1 MPEAVRIIPLGG
13 LGEVGKNMTAF
24 EHGGR
29 MILVDAGLSFPRSE
43 LLGIDLVLPDF
54 SYIAEH
60 ADILDAVILTHG
72 HEDHIGALP
81 YLLREIGTQAE
92 VWGTRLTLGLVK
104 SKLDEHGLLVH
115 TELVEIDP
123 EGGRVR
129 VGPFD
134 AEFVR
139 VTHSVPD
146 AVAVVLHTEH
156 GAIVHT
162 GDFKLDDTP
171 IDGRTTDLDRLRE
184 LGDRGVALL
193 MADSTN
199 AERPGRTP
207 SERTVG
213 SALRDIV
220 RQSSG
225 RVIVTSFASHI
236 HRIQQV
242 IDAAAFCGRTV
253 SVIGRS
259 MNRNLN
265 IARNL
270 GYATVPDDLLVKPRR
285 LDEFMP
291 HETLILCTG
300 SQGEPRSALTRIA
313 FGDHPAVQISSSD
326 TVVVSARAI
335 PGNEVKVHDT
345 VNRLCRLGAT
355 VLTEDTTYVNA
366 SGHAAAD
373 DLSTMIETVRP
384 RAFMPIH
391 GEYRMLQ
398 AHVRLAEKAGVPAH
412 ATRIAENGTVLEL
425 DADGLS
431 VVGQV
436 EAGTTLVD
444 GMNVGSVRDVVL
456 RDRRHLA
463 SDGVLIVVATI
474 AADSAEPIAEPEII
488 ARGFIEPS
496 DDDGNILLDQAR
508 EAVER
513 VLRECQAR
521 RTTEVHL
528 VQQELHDALAELVAN
543 ETGKRPMVLPVVV
556 EV

>member
-1 MPEAVRIIPLGG
+1 VPEPVRIIPLGG

-24 EHGGR
+24 ESGGR

-54 SYIAEH
+54 SYVSEH
-60 ADILDAVILTHG
+60 ADVLDAVILTHG

-81 YLLREIGTQAE
+81 YLFREIGTNAE

-123 EGGRVR
+123 EAGRTR
-129 VGPFD
+129 VGPFE

-146 AVAVVLHTEH
+146 AVAVVLHTDH

-162 GDFKLDDTP
+162 GDFKLDETP
-171 IDGRTTDLDRLRE
+171 IDGRTTDLQRLRE
-184 LGDRGVALL
+184 LGDSGVALL
-193 MADSTN
+193 LADSTY
-199 AERPGRTP
+199 AERPGRAP
-207 SERTVG
+207 SERAVG
-213 SALRDIV
+213 SAIRDIV
-220 RQSSG
+220 REAPG

-242 IDAAAFCGRTV
+242 IDAASACGRIV

-291 HETLILCTG
+291 HETLIICTG

-313 FGDHPAVQISSSD
+313 FGDHPAVQINSMD

-335 PGNEVKVHDT
+335 PGNEVKVHET

-355 VLTEDTTYVNA
+355 VLTEDTTFVNA

-373 DLSTMIETVRP
+373 DLSTMLETVRP
-384 RAFMPIH
+384 RSFMPIH
-391 GEYRMLQ
+391 GEFRMLQ
-398 AHVRLAEKAGVPAH
+398 AHAKIAERAGVPVH
-412 ATRIAENGTVLEL
+412 SIRIAENGTVLEL
-425 DADGLS
+425 DGEGLS

-474 AADSAEPIAEPEII
+474 AADSAEPIAEPEVI

-496 DDDGNILLDQAR
+496 DDGNELLDQAR
-508 EAVER
+508 EVVGR
-513 VLRECQAR
+513 VLAECQAH

-528 VQQELHDALAELVAN
+528 VQQELHDALAELVSHV
-543 ETGKRPMVLPVVV
+543 TGKRPMVLPVVV

>member
-1 MPEAVRIIPLGG
+1 MPEPVRIIPLGG

-24 EHGGR
+24 EYGGR
-29 MILVDAGLSFPRSE
+29 MILIDAGLSFPRSE

-54 SYIAEH
+54 SYVAEH
-60 ADILDAVILTHG
+60 ADVLDAVILTHG

-81 YLLREIGTQAE
+81 YLFREIGTQAE

-115 TELVEIDP
+115 TELVEIEP
-123 EGGRVR
+123 EAGRTR

-184 LGDRGVALL
+184 LGDAGVALL
-193 MADSTN
+193 LADSTN

-213 SALRDIV
+213 AALRDIV
-220 RQSSG
+220 RQAQG

-242 IDAAAFCGRTV
+242 IDVAAACGRIV
-253 SVIGRS
+253 SVVGRS

-270 GYATVPDDLLVKPRR
+270 GYATAPDDLLVKPRR

-313 FGDHPAVQISSSD
+313 FGDHPAIQISTSD

-335 PGNEVKVHDT
+335 PGNEVKVHET

-373 DLSTMIETVRP
+373 DLSTMLETVRP

-391 GEYRMLQ
+391 GEYRMQQ
-398 AHVRLAEKAGVPAH
+398 AHARLAEAAGVPAH
-412 ATRIAENGTVLEL
+412 AVRIAENGTVLEL
-425 DADGLS
+425 DGDGLS

-444 GMNVGSVRDVVL
+444 GMNVGSGREVVL

-474 AADSAEPIAEPEII
+474 AADTAEPIAEPEII

-496 DDDGNILLDQAR
+496 DDGNELLDQAR
-508 EAVER
+508 ETVER
-513 VLRECQAR
+513 VLAECQAH

-528 VQQELHDALAELVAN
+528 VQQELHDALAELVSH

>member
-1 MPEAVRIIPLGG
+1 M
-13 LGEVGKNMTAF
+13 
-24 EHGGR
+24 
-29 MILVDAGLSFPRSE
+29 
-43 LLGIDLVLPDF
+43 
-54 SYIAEH
+54 
-60 ADILDAVILTHG
+60 
-72 HEDHIGALP
+72 
-81 YLLREIGTQAE
+81 
-92 VWGTRLTLGLVK
+92 
-104 SKLDEHGLLVH
+104 
-115 TELVEIDP
+115 
-123 EGGRVR
+123 
-129 VGPFD
+129 
-134 AEFVR
+134 
-139 VTHSVPD
+139 
-146 AVAVVLHTEH
+146 
-156 GAIVHT
+156 
-162 GDFKLDDTP
+162 
-171 IDGRTTDLDRLRE
+171 
-184 LGDRGVALL
+184 
-193 MADSTN
+193 
-199 AERPGRTP
+199 
-207 SERTVG
+207 
-213 SALRDIV
+213 
-220 RQSSG
+220 
-225 RVIVTSFASHI
+225 
-236 HRIQQV
+236 
-242 IDAAAFCGRTV
+242 
-253 SVIGRS
+253 
-259 MNRNLN
+259 
-265 IARNL
+265 
-270 GYATVPDDLLVKPRR
+270 
-285 LDEFMP
+285 
-291 HETLILCTG
+291 
-300 SQGEPRSALTRIA
+300 
-313 FGDHPAVQISSSD
+313 QISSSD

-335 PGNEVKVHDT
+335 PGNEVKVHET

-496 DDDGNILLDQAR
+496 DDGNILLDQAR

-513 VLRECQAR
+513 VLRECQAH

-528 VQQELHDALAELVAN
+528 VQQELHDALAELVSH

>member
-1 MPEAVRIIPLGG
+1 MPEPVRIIPLGG

-24 EHGGR
+24 EYGGR
-29 MILVDAGLSFPRSE
+29 MILIDAGLSFPRSE

-54 SYIAEH
+54 SYVAEH
-60 ADILDAVILTHG
+60 ADVLDAVILTHG

-81 YLLREIGTQAE
+81 YLFREIGTQAE

-115 TELVEIDP
+115 TELVEIEP
-123 EGGRVR
+123 EAGRTR

-184 LGDRGVALL
+184 LGDAGVALL
-193 MADSTN
+193 LADSTN

-213 SALRDIV
+213 AALRDIV
-220 RQSSG
+220 RQAQG

-242 IDAAAFCGRTV
+242 IDAAAACGRIV
-253 SVIGRS
+253 SVVGRS

-270 GYATVPDDLLVKPRR
+270 GYATAPDDLLVKPRR

-313 FGDHPAVQISSSD
+313 FGDHPAIQISTSD

-335 PGNEVKVHDT
+335 PGNEVKVHET

-373 DLSTMIETVRP
+373 DLTTMLETVRP

-391 GEYRMLQ
+391 GEYRMQQ
-398 AHVRLAEKAGVPAH
+398 AHARLAEAAGVPAH
-412 ATRIAENGTVLEL
+412 AVRIAENGTVLEL
-425 DADGLS
+425 DGDGLS

-444 GMNVGSVRDVVL
+444 GMNVGSGREVVL

-474 AADSAEPIAEPEII
+474 AADTAEPIAEPEII

-496 DDDGNILLDQAR
+496 DDGNELLDQAR
-508 EAVER
+508 DTVER
-513 VLRECQAR
+513 VLAECQAH

-528 VQQELHDALAELVAN
+528 VQQELHDALAELVSHM
-543 ETGKRPMVLPVVV
+543 TGKRPMVLPVVV

>member
-1 MPEAVRIIPLGG
+1 VPGPVRITPLGG

-24 EHGGR
+24 EYGGR
-29 MILVDAGLSFPRSE
+29 MILIDAGLSFPRSE

-54 SYIAEH
+54 SYVAEN
-60 ADILDAVILTHG
+60 ADRLDAVILTHG

-81 YLLREIGTQAE
+81 YLFREIGTNAE

-115 TELVEIDP
+115 SELVEIDP
-123 EGGRVR
+123 EAGRTQ
-129 VGPFD
+129 VGPFE

-156 GAIVHT
+156 GPIVHT
-162 GDFKLDDTP
+162 GDFKLDETP

-184 LGDRGVALL
+184 LGNAGVALL
-193 MADSTN
+193 LADSTN

-220 RQSSG
+220 RTARG

-242 IDAAAFCGRTV
+242 IDAAAAGGRVV

-285 LDEFMP
+285 LEEFMP
-291 HETLILCTG
+291 HETLIICTG

-313 FGDHPAVQISSSD
+313 FGDHPAVQINSLD

-335 PGNEVKVHDT
+335 PGNEVKVHET

-398 AHVRLAEKAGVPAH
+398 AHARLAEQAGVPAH

-425 DADGLS
+425 DGEGLS

-474 AADSAEPIAEPEII
+474 AADTAEPIAEPEVI

-496 DDDGNILLDQAR
+496 DDGNELLDQAR

-513 VLRECQAR
+513 VLAECQAH

-528 VQQELHDALAELVAN
+528 VQQELHDALAELVSHV
-543 ETGKRPMVLPVVV
+543 TGKRPMVLPVVV

>member
-1 MPEAVRIIPLGG
+1 MPEPVRIIPLGG

-29 MILVDAGLSFPRSE
+29 MVLVDAGLSFPRSE

-54 SYIAEH
+54 SYVAEH
-60 ADILDAVILTHG
+60 AAILDAVILTHG

-81 YLLREIGTQAE
+81 YLFREIGTHAE

-123 EGGRVR
+123 EAGRTR

-146 AVAVVLHTEH
+146 AVAIVLHTEH

-162 GDFKLDDTP
+162 GDFKLDESP
-171 IDGRTTDLDRLRE
+171 IDGRKTDLGRLRQ
-184 LGDRGVALL
+184 LGDAGVALL
-193 MADSTN
+193 LADSTN

-213 SALRDIV
+213 AAVRDII
-220 RQSSG
+220 RQAPG

-242 IDAAAFCGRTV
+242 IDAAAASGRIV

-270 GYATVPDDLLVKPRR
+270 GYANVPDDLLVKARR

-313 FGDHPAVQISSSD
+313 FGDHPAVQISSTD

-335 PGNEVKVHDT
+335 PGNEVKVHET

-355 VLTEDTTYVNA
+355 VLTEDTTFVNA

-373 DLSTMIETVRP
+373 DLSLVLQTIRP
-384 RAFMPIH
+384 LAFMPIH
-391 GEYRMLQ
+391 GEYRMQQ
-398 AHVRLAEKAGVPAH
+398 AHARLAEAAGVPAH
-412 ATRIAENGTVLEL
+412 AIRIAENGTVLEL
-425 DADGLS
+425 DGDGLS

-496 DDDGNILLDQAR
+496 DDGNELLDQAR
-508 EAVER
+508 DAVER
-513 VLRECQAR
+513 VLAECQAH

-528 VQQELHDALAELVAN
+528 VQQELHDALAELVSDV
-543 ETGKRPMVLPVVV
+543 TGKRPMVLPVVV

>member
-1 MPEAVRIIPLGG
+1 MPEPVRIIPLGG

-24 EHGGR
+24 EYGGR
-29 MILVDAGLSFPRSE
+29 MILIDAGLSFPRSE

-54 SYIAEH
+54 SYVAEH
-60 ADILDAVILTHG
+60 ADVLDAVILTHG

-81 YLLREIGTQAE
+81 YLFREIGTQAE

-115 TELVEIDP
+115 TELVEIEP
-123 EGGRVR
+123 EAGRTR

-184 LGDRGVALL
+184 LGDAGVALL
-193 MADSTN
+193 LADSTN

-213 SALRDIV
+213 AALRDIV
-220 RQSSG
+220 RQAPG

-242 IDAAAFCGRTV
+242 IDAAAACGRIV
-253 SVIGRS
+253 SVVGRS

-270 GYATVPDDLLVKPRR
+270 GYATAPDDLLVKPRR

-291 HETLILCTG
+291 HETLIICTG

-313 FGDHPAVQISSSD
+313 FGDHPAIQISTSD

-335 PGNEVKVHDT
+335 PGNEVKVHET

-373 DLSTMIETVRP
+373 DLSTMLETVRP
-384 RAFMPIH
+384 QAFMPIH
-391 GEYRMLQ
+391 GEYRMQQ
-398 AHVRLAEKAGVPAH
+398 AHARLAEAAGVPAH
-412 ATRIAENGTVLEL
+412 AVRIAENGTVLEL
-425 DADGLS
+425 DGDGLS

-444 GMNVGSVRDVVL
+444 GMNVGSVREVVL

-474 AADSAEPIAEPEII
+474 AADTAEPIAEPEII

-496 DDDGNILLDQAR
+496 DDGNELLDQAR
-508 EAVER
+508 ETVER
-513 VLRECQAR
+513 VLAECQAH

-528 VQQELHDALAELVAN
+528 VQQELHDALAELVSHV
-543 ETGKRPMVLPVVV
+543 TGKRPMVLPVVV

>member
-1 MPEAVRIIPLGG
+1 MPEPVRIIPLGG

-24 EHGGR
+24 EYAGR
-29 MILVDAGLSFPRSE
+29 MILIDAGLSFPRAE

-54 SYIAEH
+54 SYVAEH
-60 ADILDAVILTHG
+60 TDVLDAVILTHG

-115 TELVEIDP
+115 TELVEIEP
-123 EGGRVR
+123 VAGRPR

-134 AEFVR
+134 AECGPVS
-139 VTHSVPD
+139 HSVPD

-162 GDFKLDDTP
+162 GDFKLDETP
-171 IDGRTTDLDRLRE
+171 IDGRTTDLGRLRE
-184 LGDRGVALL
+184 LGDAGVALL

-213 SALRDIV
+213 AAIRDIV
-220 RQSSG
+220 RQAPG

-242 IDAAAFCGRTV
+242 IDAAAACGRIV
-253 SVIGRS
+253 AVIGRS

-270 GYATVPDDLLVKPRR
+270 GYATAPDDLLVKARR

-313 FGDHPAVQISSSD
+313 FGDHPAVQISSTD

-335 PGNEVKVHDT
+335 PGNEVKVHET

-384 RAFMPIH
+384 RAFIPIH

-398 AHVRLAEKAGVPAH
+398 AHARLAERAGVPPH
-412 ATRIAENGTVLEL
+412 AVRIAENGTVLEL
-425 DADGLS
+425 DGDGLS

-444 GMNVGSVRDVVL
+444 GMNVGSVREVVL

-496 DDDGNILLDQAR
+496 DDGNELLDQAR

-513 VLRECQAR
+513 VLAECQAR

-528 VQQELHDALAELVAN
+528 VQQELHDALAELVSHV
-543 ETGKRPMVLPVVV
+543 TGKRPMVLPVVV

>member
-1 MPEAVRIIPLGG
+1 MPEPVRIIPLGG

-81 YLLREIGTQAE
+81 YLFREIGTQAE

-123 EGGRVR
+123 EGGRTR

-146 AVAVVLHTEH
+146 AVAVVLHTDH

-162 GDFKLDDTP
+162 GDFKLDETP

-184 LGDRGVALL
+184 LGDSGVALL

-220 RQSSG
+220 RQSPG

-242 IDAAAFCGRTV
+242 IDAAAFGGRTV

-291 HETLILCTG
+291 HETLIICTG

-313 FGDHPAVQISSSD
+313 FGDHPAVQINSMD

-335 PGNEVKVHDT
+335 PGNEIKVHET

-398 AHVRLAEKAGVPAH
+398 AHARLAEKAGVPAH

-496 DDDGNILLDQAR
+496 DDGNILLDQAR

-513 VLRECQAR
+513 VLRECQAH

-528 VQQELHDALAELVAN
+528 VQQELHDALAELVSN

>member
-123 EGGRVR
+123 AGGRVR

>member
-1 MPEAVRIIPLGG
+1 MPEPVRIIPLGG

-24 EHGGR
+24 EYGGR
-29 MILVDAGLSFPRSE
+29 MILIDAGLSFPRAE

-54 SYIAEH
+54 SYVAEH
-60 ADILDAVILTHG
+60 ADVLDAVILTHG

-81 YLLREIGTQAE
+81 YLFREIGTQAE

-115 TELVEIDP
+115 TELVEIEP
-123 EGGRVR
+123 EAGRTR

-134 AEFVR
+134 TEFVR

-184 LGDRGVALL
+184 LGDAGVALL
-193 MADSTN
+193 LADSTN

-213 SALRDIV
+213 AAVRDIV
-220 RQSSG
+220 RQAPG

-242 IDAAAFCGRTV
+242 IDAAAAGGRIV
-253 SVIGRS
+253 SVVGRS

-270 GYATVPDDLLVKPRR
+270 GYATAPDDLLVKPRR

-313 FGDHPAVQISSSD
+313 FGDHPAIQISTSD

-335 PGNEVKVHDT
+335 PGNEVKVHET

-373 DLSTMIETVRP
+373 DLSTMLETVRP

-391 GEYRMLQ
+391 GEYRMQQ
-398 AHVRLAEKAGVPAH
+398 AHARLAEAAGVPAH
-412 ATRIAENGTVLEL
+412 AVRIAENGTVLEL
-425 DADGLS
+425 DGDGLS

-444 GMNVGSVRDVVL
+444 GMNVGSVREVVL

-474 AADSAEPIAEPEII
+474 AADTAEPIAEPEII

-496 DDDGNILLDQAR
+496 DDGNELLDQAR
-508 EAVER
+508 DTVER
-513 VLRECQAR
+513 VLAECQAH

-528 VQQELHDALAELVAN
+528 VQQELHDALAELVSHM
-543 ETGKRPMVLPVVV
+543 TGKRPMVLPVVV

>member
-54 SYIAEH
+54 AYVAEH

-129 VGPFD
+129 VGPFE

-162 GDFKLDDTP
+162 GDFKLDETP

-184 LGDRGVALL
+184 LGDTGVALL

-220 RQSSG
+220 RQSPG

-291 HETLILCTG
+291 HETLIICTG

-313 FGDHPAVQISSSD
+313 FGDHPAVQINSSD

-335 PGNEVKVHDT
+335 PGNEVKVHET

-425 DADGLS
+425 DGDGLS

-496 DDDGNILLDQAR
+496 DDGNILLDQAR

-513 VLRECQAR
+513 VLRECQAH

-528 VQQELHDALAELVAN
+528 VQQELHDALAELVSN

>member
-1 MPEAVRIIPLGG
+1 MPEPVRIIPLGG

-24 EHGGR
+24 EYGGR
-29 MILVDAGLSFPRSE
+29 MILIDAGLSFPRSE

-54 SYIAEH
+54 SYVAEH
-60 ADILDAVILTHG
+60 ADVLDAVILTHG

-81 YLLREIGTQAE
+81 YLFREIGTQAE

-115 TELVEIDP
+115 TELVEIEP
-123 EGGRVR
+123 EAGRTR

-184 LGDRGVALL
+184 LGDSGVALL
-193 MADSTN
+193 LADSTN

-213 SALRDIV
+213 AALRDIV
-220 RQSSG
+220 RQAQG

-242 IDAAAFCGRTV
+242 IDAAAACGRIV
-253 SVIGRS
+253 SVVGRS

-270 GYATVPDDLLVKPRR
+270 GYATAPDDLLVKPRR

-313 FGDHPAVQISSSD
+313 FGDHPAIQISTSD

-335 PGNEVKVHDT
+335 PGNEVKVHET

-373 DLSTMIETVRP
+373 DLSTMLETVRP

-391 GEYRMLQ
+391 GEYRMQQ
-398 AHVRLAEKAGVPAH
+398 AHARLAEAAGVPAH
-412 ATRIAENGTVLEL
+412 AVRIAENGTVLEL
-425 DADGLS
+425 DGDGLS

-444 GMNVGSVRDVVL
+444 GMNVGSVREVVL

-474 AADSAEPIAEPEII
+474 AADTAEPIAEPEII

-496 DDDGNILLDQAR
+496 DDGNELLDQAR
-508 EAVER
+508 DTVER
-513 VLRECQAR
+513 VLAECQAH

-528 VQQELHDALAELVAN
+528 VQQELHDALAELVSHV
-543 ETGKRPMVLPVVV
+543 TGTRPMVLPVVV

>member
-1 MPEAVRIIPLGG
+1 MPEPVRIIPLGG

-123 EGGRVR
+123 EGGRTR

-184 LGDRGVALL
+184 LGDAGVALL

-199 AERPGRTP
+199 AERP
-207 SERTVG
+207 VG
-213 SALRDIV
+213 SALRGIV
-220 RQSSG
+220 RQSPG

-242 IDAAAFCGRTV
+242 IDAASACGRIV

-270 GYATVPDDLLVKPRR
+270 GYATAPDDLLVKPRR

-335 PGNEVKVHDT
+335 PGNEVKVHET

-373 DLSTMIETVRP
+373 DLSTMLETVRP

-391 GEYRMLQ
+391 GEYRMQQ
-398 AHVRLAEKAGVPAH
+398 AHARLAEAAGVPAH
-412 ATRIAENGTVLEL
+412 AVRIAENGTVLEL
-425 DADGLS
+425 DGDGLS

-444 GMNVGSVRDVVL
+444 GMNVGSVREVVL

-474 AADSAEPIAEPEII
+474 AADTAEPIAEPEII

-496 DDDGNILLDQAR
+496 DDGNELLDQAR
-508 EAVER
+508 DTVER
-513 VLRECQAR
+513 VLAECQAH
-521 RTTEVHL
+521 RTTAVHL
-528 VQQELHDALAELVAN
+528 VQQELHDALAELVSHV
-543 ETGKRPMVLPVVV
+543 TGKRPMVLPVVV

>member
-1 MPEAVRIIPLGG
+1 MPEPVRIIPLGG

-24 EHGGR
+24 EYGGR
-29 MILVDAGLSFPRSE
+29 MILIDAGLSFPRSE
-43 LLGIDLVLPDF
+43 MLGIDLVLPDF
-54 SYIAEH
+54 SYVAEH
-60 ADILDAVILTHG
+60 ADVLDAVILTHG

-81 YLLREIGTQAE
+81 YLFREIGTQAE

-115 TELVEIDP
+115 TELVEIEP
-123 EGGRVR
+123 EAGRTR

-184 LGDRGVALL
+184 LGDAGVALL
-193 MADSTN
+193 LADSTN

-213 SALRDIV
+213 AALRDIV
-220 RQSSG
+220 RQAQG

-242 IDAAAFCGRTV
+242 IDAAAACGRIV
-253 SVIGRS
+253 SVVGRS

-270 GYATVPDDLLVKPRR
+270 GYATAPDDLLVKPRR

-313 FGDHPAVQISSSD
+313 FGDHPAIQISTSD

-335 PGNEVKVHDT
+335 PGNEVKVHET

-373 DLSTMIETVRP
+373 DLTTMLETVRP

-391 GEYRMLQ
+391 GEYRMQQ
-398 AHVRLAEKAGVPAH
+398 AHARLAEAAGVPAH
-412 ATRIAENGTVLEL
+412 AVRIAENGTVLEL
-425 DADGLS
+425 DGDGLS

-444 GMNVGSVRDVVL
+444 GMNVGSGREVVL

-474 AADSAEPIAEPEII
+474 AADTAEPIAEPEII

-496 DDDGNILLDQAR
+496 DDGNELLDQAR
-508 EAVER
+508 DTVER
-513 VLRECQAR
+513 VLAECQAH

-528 VQQELHDALAELVAN
+528 VQQELHDALAELVSHM
-543 ETGKRPMVLPVVV
+543 TGKRPMVLPVVV

>member
-1 MPEAVRIIPLGG
+1 MPEPVRIIPLGG

-24 EHGGR
+24 EYGGR
-29 MILVDAGLSFPRSE
+29 MILIDAGLSFPRSE

-54 SYIAEH
+54 SYVAEH
-60 ADILDAVILTHG
+60 ADVLDAVILTHG

-81 YLLREIGTQAE
+81 YLFREIGTQAE

-115 TELVEIDP
+115 TELVEIEP
-123 EGGRVR
+123 EAGRTR

-184 LGDRGVALL
+184 LGDSGVALL
-193 MADSTN
+193 LADSTN

-213 SALRDIV
+213 AALRDIV
-220 RQSSG
+220 RQAQG

-242 IDAAAFCGRTV
+242 IDAAAACGRIV
-253 SVIGRS
+253 SVVGRS

-270 GYATVPDDLLVKPRR
+270 GYATAPDDLLVKPRR

-313 FGDHPAVQISSSD
+313 FGDHPAIQISTSD

-335 PGNEVKVHDT
+335 PGNEVKVHET

-373 DLSTMIETVRP
+373 DLTTMLETVRP

-391 GEYRMLQ
+391 GEYRMQQ
-398 AHVRLAEKAGVPAH
+398 AHARLAEAAGVPAH
-412 ATRIAENGTVLEL
+412 AVRIAENGTVLEL
-425 DADGLS
+425 DGDGLS

-444 GMNVGSVRDVVL
+444 GMNVGSGREVVL

-474 AADSAEPIAEPEII
+474 AADTAEPIAEPEII

-496 DDDGNILLDQAR
+496 DDGNELLDQAR
-508 EAVER
+508 DTVER
-513 VLRECQAR
+513 VLAECQSH

-528 VQQELHDALAELVAN
+528 VQQELHDALAELVSHM
-543 ETGKRPMVLPVVV
+543 TGKRPMVLPVVV

>member
-1 MPEAVRIIPLGG
+1 MPEPVRIIPLGG

-24 EHGGR
+24 EYAGR
-29 MILVDAGLSFPRSE
+29 MILIDAGLSFPRAE

-54 SYIAEH
+54 SYVAEH
-60 ADILDAVILTHG
+60 TDVLDAVILTHG

-115 TELVEIDP
+115 TELVEIEP
-123 EGGRVR
+123 EAGRTR

-162 GDFKLDDTP
+162 GDFKLDETP
-171 IDGRTTDLDRLRE
+171 IDGRTTDLGRLRE
-184 LGDRGVALL
+184 LGDAGVALL

-213 SALRDIV
+213 AAIRDIV
-220 RQSSG
+220 RQAPG

-242 IDAAAFCGRTV
+242 IDAAAACGRIV
-253 SVIGRS
+253 AVIGRS

-270 GYATVPDDLLVKPRR
+270 GYATAPDDLLVKARR

-313 FGDHPAVQISSSD
+313 FGDHPAVQISSTD

-335 PGNEVKVHDT
+335 PGNEVKVHET

-384 RAFMPIH
+384 RAFIPIH

-398 AHVRLAEKAGVPAH
+398 AHARLAERAGVPPH
-412 ATRIAENGTVLEL
+412 AVRIAENGTVLEL
-425 DADGLS
+425 DGDGLS

-444 GMNVGSVRDVVL
+444 GMNVGSVREVVL

-496 DDDGNILLDQAR
+496 DDGNELLDQAR

-513 VLRECQAR
+513 VLAECQAR

-528 VQQELHDALAELVAN
+528 VQQELHDALAELVSHV
-543 ETGKRPMVLPVVV
+543 TGKRPMVLPVVV

>member
-1 MPEAVRIIPLGG
+1 VPDPVRIIPLGG

-24 EHGGR
+24 VHRGR

-54 SYIAEH
+54 SYVAEH

-81 YLLREIGTQAE
+81 YLFREIGTHAQ

-104 SKLDEHGLLVH
+104 SKLDEHGLLVDC
-115 TELVEIDP
+115 ELVEIAP
-123 EGGRVR
+123 EGGRTR
-129 VGPFD
+129 VGPFE

-162 GDFKLDDTP
+162 GDFKLDETP
-171 IDGRTTDLDRLRE
+171 IDGRTTDLGRLRDIGE
-184 LGDRGVALL
+184 AGVALL
-193 MADSTN
+193 LADSTN

-213 SALRDIV
+213 SAIRDIV
-220 RQSSG
+220 RRAPG

-242 IDAAAFCGRTV
+242 IDAAAAGGRIV

-270 GYATVPDDLLVKPRR
+270 GYATIPDDLLVKARR

-291 HETLILCTG
+291 HETLIICTG

-313 FGDHPAVQISSSD
+313 FGDHPAVQITSMD

-335 PGNEVKVHDT
+335 PGNEVKVHET

-398 AHVRLAEKAGVPAH
+398 AHARLAEEAGVPPH
-412 ATRIAENGTVLEL
+412 AVRIAENGTVLEL
-425 DADGLS
+425 DGDGLE
-431 VVGQV
+431 VVDQV

-474 AADSAEPIAEPEII
+474 AADSAKPIAEPEVI

-496 DDDGNILLDQAR
+496 DDGMELLERAR

-513 VLRECQAR
+513 VLEECQAH

-528 VQQELHDALAELVAN
+528 VQQELHDALAELVSHL
-543 ETGKRPMVLPVVV
+543 TGKRPMVLPVVV

>member
-1 MPEAVRIIPLGG
+1 MPEPVRIIPLGG

-24 EHGGR
+24 EYGGR
-29 MILVDAGLSFPRSE
+29 MILIDAGLSFPRSE

-54 SYIAEH
+54 SYVAEH
-60 ADILDAVILTHG
+60 ADVLDAVILTHG

-81 YLLREIGTQAE
+81 YLFREIGTQAE

-115 TELVEIDP
+115 TELVEIEP
-123 EGGRVR
+123 EAGRTR

-184 LGDRGVALL
+184 LGDAGVALL
-193 MADSTN
+193 LADSTN

-213 SALRDIV
+213 AALRDIV
-220 RQSSG
+220 RQAQG

-242 IDAAAFCGRTV
+242 IDAAAACGRIV
-253 SVIGRS
+253 SVVGRS

-270 GYATVPDDLLVKPRR
+270 GYATAPDDLLVKPRR

-313 FGDHPAVQISSSD
+313 FGDHPAIQISTSD

-335 PGNEVKVHDT
+335 PGNEVKVHET

-373 DLSTMIETVRP
+373 DLSTMLETVRP

-391 GEYRMLQ
+391 GEYRMQQ
-398 AHVRLAEKAGVPAH
+398 AHARLAEAAGVPAH
-412 ATRIAENGTVLEL
+412 AVRIAENGTVLEL
-425 DADGLS
+425 DGDGLS

-444 GMNVGSVRDVVL
+444 GMNVGSGREVVL

-474 AADSAEPIAEPEII
+474 AADTAEPIAEPEII

-496 DDDGNILLDQAR
+496 DDGNELLDQAR
-508 EAVER
+508 DTVER
-513 VLRECQAR
+513 VLAECQAH

-528 VQQELHDALAELVAN
+528 VQQELHDALAELVSHM
-543 ETGKRPMVLPVVV
+543 TGKRPMVLPVVV